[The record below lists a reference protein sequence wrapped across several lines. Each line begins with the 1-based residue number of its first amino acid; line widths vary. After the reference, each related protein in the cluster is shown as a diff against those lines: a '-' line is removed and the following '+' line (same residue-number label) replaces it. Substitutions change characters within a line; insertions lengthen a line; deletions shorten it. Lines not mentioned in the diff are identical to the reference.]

1 MKFQELN
8 KEQRAA
14 TARAVADYLKTNNYD
29 TLQQAC
35 ETLGQTPQAVWD
47 QVMDGAGLPRTDLPE
62 RIEITVDE
70 TVREKIKEL
79 REKESP

>member
-1 MKFQELN
+1 MKFKELN

-14 TARAVADYLKTNNYD
+14 TARAVANYLRTNSYD

-35 ETLGQTPQAVWD
+35 EKLGQTPQAVWD
-47 QVMDGAGLPRTDLPE
+47 RVMDGAGLPRTDLPE

-70 TVREKIKEL
+70 SVREKIREL
-79 REKESP
+79 REK

>member
-35 ETLGQTPQAVWD
+35 ETLGQTPQTVWD
-47 QVMDGAGLPRTDLPE
+47 QVMDGADLPE

-79 REKESP
+79 REQESP